1 MSTLYN
7 SRIARRTTPLPT
19 SETHRMGDVVMGF
32 ATYTYDGKGNV
43 IGDGTTTYE
52 YDALNRLV
60 KETKG
65 TAVSNYTY
73 DGNGR
78 ISNFAGKAC
87 TYDNRGRLTKIGSTT
102 LTYDNYGNRLS
113 KGSTNYTWT
122 RGRLLS
128 GVGSNTFEYDYSGIR
143 SKKNDIEYYYN
154 GNKLLAEKRGDKT
167 IQYLY
172 DDSGICGFRYNGAE
186 YEFVK
191 NIFGD
196 VISIHYYGVRIGL
209 YEYDAWGN
217 CTVKV
222 NYMGDIVNLNPI
234 RYRGYYYDTETKL
247 YYLQNRYYDPEVG
260 QFISPDTFDYLE
272 PETIGGV
279 DLYAYCLNNPVT
291 YSDPSGHSIIGFLIG
306 LAIGSFITW
315 GASQIFGAQIVGG
328 TSSIIGGVSAIYTGA
343 SLLAFGPIGWIAG
356 TALIFIGGGTALFG
370 VNEVVDGITGTNYIQ
385 EWTGMSDAL
394 YNGLYIGLNIA
405 SSIGTIA
412 GNAFMRYAN
421 VNIYG
426 NRIGPTEGAK
436 PFQRYTLIDNQ
447 GIKQYRYFNS
457 KGKAWFDLDF
467 RHGGVKH
474 RFPHYNVWDAN
485 NRSSIDRS
493 FWMLIKWLFTGR

>member
-1 MSTLYN
+1 MLMSTLYN
-7 SRIARRTTPLPT
+7 SRIARRTSPLPT
-19 SETHRMGDVVMGF
+19 SETHRMGDVVISS

-65 TAVSNYTY
+65 TAVSNYSY

-128 GVGSNTFEYDYSGIR
+128 CVGSNTFEYDYSGIR

-154 GNKLLAEKRGDKT
+154 GNKLLAEKRGNDM
-167 IQYLY
+167 IYYFY
-172 DDSGICGFRYNGAE
+172 DDSGVSGFWYNNN
-186 YEFVK
+186 YCDFVK

-196 VISIHYYGVRIGL
+196 VIKIYRGASCVAEYS
-209 YEYDAWGN
+209 YDAWGN
-217 CTVKV
+217 CTIVSQA
-222 NYMGDIVNLNPI
+222 YGIGDLNPI

-260 QFISPDTFDYLE
+260 QFISPDTFDYLQ

-291 YSDPSGHSIIGFLIG
+291 YSDPSGHFVITTIIGTILIGALIGGAIGGAFELGRQIIFEGGVNNWSKIG
-306 LAIGSFITW
+306 LAVLGGAAAGAITAIPLPGKGFLSYLGTFALGGFGSVVSGFIT
-315 GASQIFGAQIVGG
+315 GTVGFDNG
-328 TSSIIGGVSAIYTGA
+328 WSIA
-343 SLLAFGPIGWIAG
+343 LAFG
-356 TALIFIGGGTALFG
+356 IGGIANVVARGVSDIILGKKALAIFNQG
-370 VNEVVDGITGTNYIQ
+370 KKAKSLAVQ
-385 EWTGMSDAL
+385 QL
-394 YNGLYIGLNIA
+394 Q
-405 SSIGTIA
+405 
-412 GNAFMRYAN
+412 GNARNMGSLALKGSMRNAFKDTSLATIKILLMN
-421 VNIYG
+421 
-426 NRIGPTEGAK
+426 AK
-436 PFQRYTLIDNQ
+436 PIFRLGVYSSL
-447 GIKQYRYFNS
+447 NS
-457 KGKAWFDLDF
+457 AALSS
-467 RHGGVKH
+467 
-474 RFPHYNVWDAN
+474 FPY
-485 NRSSIDRS
+485 I
-493 FWMLIKWLFTGR
+493 FM